1 MKKILFNLLGLAA
14 IATAISSCKPMDKTY
29 KALDGLPGTAKTLTY
44 TVQAADY
51 INTNVYPSSSAVYK
65 AKGFTSNA
73 DANANVPALLNF
85 KFFDYPDGSNANITF
100 TPLTGS
106 VVLADSVFKDVSYT
120 LTNDDYLLLP
130 GNKYADFSIAQVLSW
145 LPYKYPTPANN
156 QLQVLS
162 WTFYPTINTT
172 PAVYPGLY
180 VSTTAGV
187 TTATGSF
194 LYVNGAWTNIYQV
207 TPTQYS
213 SVGRGQYNQFTTAD
227 DAALISYFNTFL
239 KNDPYI
245 AGNSKAGSVQ
255 YISFNY
261 YVAKSG
267 SGATAK
273 PAVTSQRVIQ
283 LTFDGTN
290 WSRTSAA
297 TTLTFVKSK
306 GTWIPDPT
314 VYYITKASDY
324 ALIGNST
331 IGTADGRS
339 NYAQYGDFNIQQ
351 GSQYFWT
358 EADIESALVLM
369 LKTDFPNATVGIP
382 YKITYLI
389 YTGAT
394 TSTTLTFKFD
404 GTNWT
409 KQ

>member
-1 MKKILFNLLGLAA
+1 MKKILFNLLALAA
-14 IATAISSCKPMDKTY
+14 IATVISSCKPMDKTY

-44 TVQAADY
+44 TIQAADY
-51 INTNVYPSSSAVYK
+51 TNTNVYPSTSAVYK
-65 AKGFTSNA
+65 AKGFTSVA

-100 TPLTGS
+100 MPLTS
-106 VVLADSVFKDVSYT
+106 SIVQPDSVFKDVSYT
-120 LTNDDYLLLP
+120 LTYNDYLLLP

-145 LPYKYPTPANN
+145 LPYKYTTPAAN
-156 QLQVLS
+156 QLAVLS

-172 PAVYPGLY
+172 PAVYPGIF

-194 LYVNGAWTNIYQV
+194 LYLNGAWVQAYQI
-207 TPTQYS
+207 TPAQYAT
-213 SVGRGQYNQFTTAD
+213 VGRGQYNQFTAAD
-227 DAALISYFNTFL
+227 DASLLSYLNNLL
-239 KNDPYI
+239 KTDPYV
-245 AGNSKAGSVQ
+245 AGNAKVGSVQ
-255 YISFNY
+255 YVSFNY
-261 YVAKSG
+261 YSSTK
-267 SGATAK
+267 
-273 PAVTSQRVIQ
+273 VTSQRVIQ

-290 WSRTSAA
+290 WARTPAVN
-297 TTLTFVKSK
+297 TLTFVKSK

-314 VYYITKASDY
+314 VYYTAKASDY
-324 ALIGNST
+324 ALIGAST
-331 IGTADGRS
+331 LGTANGRS
-339 NYAQYGDFNIQQ
+339 NYAQYGDFNIVQ
-351 GSQYFWT
+351 GSSYFWT

-394 TSTTLTFKFD
+394 TSTALTFKYD

>member
-14 IATAISSCKPMDKTY
+14 IATAISSCRPMDKTY
-29 KALDGLPGTAKTLTY
+29 KALDGLPGTAKTLAY
-44 TVQAADY
+44 TIQAADY
-51 INTNVYPSSSAVYK
+51 TNTNVYPSSSAVYK
-65 AKGFTSNA
+65 AKGFVSTA

-120 LTNDDYLLLP
+120 LTHDDYLLLP

-145 LPYKYPTPANN
+145 LPYKYTAPAAN
-156 QLQVLS
+156 QLAVLS

-172 PAVYPGLY
+172 PTVYPGIY

-194 LYVNGAWTNIYQV
+194 LYLNGAWVQAYQI
-207 TPTQYS
+207 TPAQYAA
-213 SVGRGQYNQFTTAD
+213 VGRGQYNQFTAAD
-227 DAALISYFNTFL
+227 DASLLSYLNNLL
-239 KNDPYI
+239 KTDPYV
-245 AGNSKAGSVQ
+245 AGNAKAGSVQ
-255 YISFNY
+255 YVSFNY
-261 YVAKSG
+261 YSSTK
-267 SGATAK
+267 
-273 PAVTSQRVIQ
+273 VTSQRVIQ

-290 WSRTSAA
+290 WTRASAA

-314 VYYITKASDY
+314 VYYTTKASDY
-324 ALIGNST
+324 TLIGNST

-404 GTNWT
+404 GTNWA